1 MKEEK
6 IPERFMENPSQKR
19 LTLSSEMDA
28 GASVDRISSL
38 PDSVICHILSFLP
51 TTKYAVGT
59 SILSRRWKFLWTGVP
74 NLLFNNFGVGKSR
87 ERMRK
92 FEQFVN
98 KVLLLSTVQ
107 NILEFKLYCG
117 NELVEPFYV
126 NAWISTAIIRNV
138 RVLRVE
144 VIDYRLT
151 DVLVELPSCLF
162 TCGTLEDLELWDNLD
177 INTPN
182 LVCLPRLKSLTLCR
196 VQYRNDESV
205 SKLISGCPII
215 EFLDIFRCGFDN
227 VTVFVISS
235 PSLKQLCFRAHDD
248 FPENL
253 HYKVAIN
260 TPALESLDYSNDI
273 WQRIDVNFQN
283 ITSLVRAK
291 IDVEAFPGDDPPQ
304 SGFCNSV
311 VELVQA
317 LHGVKILTLSQ
328 ETMKALSY
336 ATTRLSTRRFQRLTK
351 LVVRAGCCEWTCLQD
366 LLEAA
371 VNLEFLDF
379 TKAVN
384 LDASDS
390 SKNWHNEHTL
400 ESCWRNPKQVPRCLM
415 TSLKQISFEELDGFE
430 DELAM
435 IGYILEHGSVLNRMR
450 LSSKVCKLRTKFQLT
465 QKILKFPRRSPTCRI
480 AFRGKLPPQ
489 SIFSKS

>member
-1 MKEEK
+1 
-6 IPERFMENPSQKR
+6 MENPSQKR

-38 PDSVICHILSFLP
+38 PDSVLCYILSFLP

-59 SILSRRWKFLWTGVP
+59 SILSKRWKFLWTGVP
-74 NLLFNNFGVGKSR
+74 YLLFDDDRVRKSP
-87 ERMRK
+87 ERVRK

-107 NILEFKLYCG
+107 NILKFRLCCG
-117 NELVEPFYV
+117 NELIEPFYV

-138 RVLRVE
+138 RVLKVVVFYYRRADV
-144 VIDYRLT
+144 VI
-151 DVLVELPSCLF
+151 ELPSCLF
-162 TCGTLEDLELWDNLD
+162 TCRTLEDLELWDNLD

-182 LVCLPRLKSLTLCR
+182 LVCLPRLKRLTLSY

-205 SKLISGCPII
+205 GKLISGCPIL
-215 EFLDIFRCGFDN
+215 EFLDISRYGFDN

-235 PSLKQLCFRAHDD
+235 PSLKQLRFRGNDD

-260 TPALESLDYSNDI
+260 TPALESLDYSNHI
-273 WQRIDVNFQN
+273 WQHIDVNFQN

-304 SGFCNSV
+304 SGFCNSL

-336 ATTRLSTRRFQRLTK
+336 ATTRLSTRRFEGLTK

-366 LLEAA
+366 LVEVA
-371 VNLEFLDF
+371 VNLEVLDF
-379 TKAVN
+379 TK
-384 LDASDS
+384 
-390 SKNWHNEHTL
+390 NWHREHTT
-400 ESCWRNPKQVPRCLM
+400 ESCWRDPIEVPRCLI
-415 TSLKQISFEELDGFE
+415 TSLKQISFEELEGFE

-435 IGYILEHGSVLNRMR
+435 IGYILKHGSVLNRMH
-450 LSSKVCKLRTKFQLT
+450 LSSKVGGLSTKFQLT
-465 QKILKFPRRSPTCRI
+465 QKVLLFPRRSPTCQI
-480 AFRGKLPPQ
+480 AFCGKLDHGP
-489 SIFSKS
+489 FSASHSPMGET

>member
-1 MKEEK
+1 
-6 IPERFMENPSQKR
+6 MENPSQKR

-38 PDSVICHILSFLP
+38 PDSVLCYILSFLP

-59 SILSRRWKFLWTGVP
+59 SILSKRWKFLWTGVP
-74 NLLFNNFGVGKSR
+74 YLLFDDDRVRKSP
-87 ERMRK
+87 ERVRK

-107 NILEFKLYCG
+107 NILKFRLCCG
-117 NELVEPFYV
+117 NELIEPFYV

-138 RVLRVE
+138 RVLKV
-144 VIDYRLT
+144 VVFDYRRA
-151 DVLVELPSCLF
+151 DVVIELPSCLF
-162 TCGTLEDLELWDNLD
+162 TCRTLEDLELWDNLD

-182 LVCLPRLKSLTLCR
+182 LVCLPRLKRLTLSY

-205 SKLISGCPII
+205 GKLISGCPIL
-215 EFLDIFRCGFDN
+215 EFLDISRYGFDN

-235 PSLKQLCFRAHDD
+235 PSLKQLRFRGNDD

-260 TPALESLDYSNDI
+260 TPALESLDYSNHI
-273 WQRIDVNFQN
+273 WQHIDVNFQN

-304 SGFCNSV
+304 SGFCNSL

-336 ATTRLSTRRFQRLTK
+336 ATTRLSTRRFEGLTK

-366 LLEAA
+366 LVEVA
-371 VNLEFLDF
+371 VNLEVLDF
-379 TKAVN
+379 TKAIN
-384 LDASDS
+384 LDAFDMH
-390 SKNWHNEHTL
+390 KNWHREHTT
-400 ESCWRNPKQVPRCLM
+400 ESCWRDPIEVPRCLI
-415 TSLKQISFEELDGFE
+415 TSLKQISFEELEGFE

-435 IGYILEHGSVLNRMR
+435 IGYILKHGSVLNRMH
-450 LSSKVCKLRTKFQLT
+450 LSSKVGGLSTKFQLT
-465 QKILKFPRRSPTCRI
+465 QKVLLFPRRSPTCQI
-480 AFRGKLPPQ
+480 AFCGKLDHGP
-489 SIFSKS
+489 FSASHSPMGET